1 MQEIEIT
8 VKGLSYSQGKSG
20 AYALILA
27 EKGLN
32 ARKLPVVI
40 GGAEAQ
46 SIAVALEK
54 SIAPPRPMTH
64 DTWQNMLDEL
74 GATIEKVLIHRLVN
88 GVFYASIY
96 VRNEHGAQLVFD
108 SRPSDAVALAVR
120 VGCSIFVL
128 ESILEQAGIT
138 EREERMADADQEE
151 IDDHTATSEN
161 LPTDTLEG
169 LEQQLAD
176 AVENEDYELAARLR
190 DRIDKLK
197 S

>member
-8 VKGLSYSQGKSG
+8 VKGLSCSQGKSG

-27 EKGLN
+27 EKGPD

-74 GATIEKVLIHRLVN
+74 GTQIEKVLIHRLVN

-96 VRNEHGAQLVFD
+96 ARNEHGAQLIFD

-120 VGCSIFVL
+120 VDCPIYVL
-128 ESILEQAGIT
+128 ASILEQAGIT
-138 EREERMADADQEE
+138 EKEERVADGVEEDIAEEGTPSETEADSITLLEKQLEE
-151 IDDHTATSEN
+151 
-161 LPTDTLEG
+161 
-169 LEQQLAD
+169 

-197 S
+197 P

>member
-27 EKGLN
+27 EKGPD

-64 DTWQNMLDEL
+64 DTWQNMLNEL
-74 GATIEKVLIHRLVN
+74 GTQIEKVLIHRLVN

-96 VRNEHGAQLVFD
+96 ARNEHGAQLIFD

-120 VGCSIFVL
+120 VDCPIYVL
-128 ESILEQAGIT
+128 ASILEQAGIT
-138 EREERMADADQEE
+138 EKEERIADGVEEDLAEEGTPSETEADSITLLEKQLEE
-151 IDDHTATSEN
+151 
-161 LPTDTLEG
+161 
-169 LEQQLAD
+169 

-190 DRIDKLK
+190 DKLDKLK
-197 S
+197 

>member
-27 EKGLN
+27 EKGPD

-74 GATIEKVLIHRLVN
+74 GTQIEKVLIHRLVN

-96 VRNEHGAQLVFD
+96 ARNEHCAQLIFD

-120 VGCSIFVL
+120 VDCPIYVL
-128 ESILEQAGIT
+128 ASILEQAGIT
-138 EREERMADADQEE
+138 EKEERVADGVEEDVAEEGTPSETEADSITLLEKQLEE
-151 IDDHTATSEN
+151 
-161 LPTDTLEG
+161 
-169 LEQQLAD
+169 

-190 DRIDKLK
+190 DKLDKLK
-197 S
+197 

>member
-27 EKGLN
+27 EKGPD

-74 GATIEKVLIHRLVN
+74 GTQIENVLIHRLVN

-96 VRNEHGAQLVFD
+96 ARNEHGAQLIFD

-120 VGCSIFVL
+120 VDCPIYVL
-128 ESILEQAGIT
+128 ASILEQAGIT
-138 EREERMADADQEE
+138 EKEERVADGVEEDVAEEGTPSETQADSITLLEKQLEE
-151 IDDHTATSEN
+151 
-161 LPTDTLEG
+161 
-169 LEQQLAD
+169 

-197 S
+197 P

>member
-27 EKGLN
+27 EKGPD

-74 GATIEKVLIHRLVN
+74 GTQIEKVLIHRLVN

-96 VRNEHGAQLVFD
+96 ARNEHGAQLIFD

-120 VGCSIFVL
+120 VDCPIYVL
-128 ESILEQAGIT
+128 ASILEQAGIT
-138 EREERMADADQEE
+138 DKEERVADGVEEDVAEESTPSETEADSTTVLEKQLEE
-151 IDDHTATSEN
+151 
-161 LPTDTLEG
+161 
-169 LEQQLAD
+169 

-197 S
+197 P

>member
-27 EKGLN
+27 EKGPD

-74 GATIEKVLIHRLVN
+74 GTQIEKVLIHRLVN

-96 VRNEHGAQLVFD
+96 ARNEHGAQLIFD

-120 VGCSIFVL
+120 VDCPIYVL
-128 ESILEQAGIT
+128 ASILEQAGIT
-138 EREERMADADQEE
+138 DKEERVADGVEE
-151 IDDHTATSEN
+151 DDAEEGTPSE
-161 LPTDTLEG
+161 TESDSITL
-169 LEQQLAD
+169 LEKQLEE

>member
-8 VKGLSYSQGKSG
+8 VKGLSYSQGNSG

-27 EKGLN
+27 EKGSN
-32 ARKLPVVI
+32 NRKLPIVI

-64 DTWQNMLDEL
+64 DTWNNMLKEL
-74 GATIEKVLIHRLVN
+74 GASLEKVLIHRLVN

-96 VRNEHGAQLVFD
+96 LSNEQGTQLVFD
-108 SRPSDAVALAVR
+108 SRPSDAIALAVR
-120 VGCSIFVL
+120 LESPIYAL
-128 ESILEQAGIT
+128 ESILEQGGISDK
-138 EREERMADADQEE
+138 EEKKADAESALVEE
-151 IDDHTATSEN
+151 EVPIGADN
-161 LPTDTLEG
+161 LNLED
-169 LEQQLAD
+169 LEDQLAE
-176 AVENEDYELAARLR
+176 AVLNEDYELAAKLR
-190 DRIDKLK
+190 DHIEKLK

>member
-27 EKGLN
+27 EKGPD

-74 GATIEKVLIHRLVN
+74 GTQIEKVLIHRLVN

-96 VRNEHGAQLVFD
+96 ARNEHGAQLIFD

-120 VGCSIFVL
+120 VDCSIYVL
-128 ESILEQAGIT
+128 ASILEQAGIT
-138 EREERMADADQEE
+138 EKEERVADGVEE
-151 IDDHTATSEN
+151 EFAEEGTSSETEVDSII
-161 LPTDTLEG
+161 LLEK
-169 LEQQLAD
+169 QLAE

-190 DRIDKLK
+190 DKLDKLK
-197 S
+197 

>member
-27 EKGLN
+27 EKGPD

-74 GATIEKVLIHRLVN
+74 GTQIEKVLIHRLVN

-96 VRNEHGAQLVFD
+96 ARNEHGAQLIFD

-120 VGCSIFVL
+120 VDCPIYVL
-128 ESILEQAGIT
+128 ASILEQAGIT
-138 EREERMADADQEE
+138 EKEERVADGVEEDVAEEGTPSETEADS
-151 IDDHTATSEN
+151 I
-161 LPTDTLEG
+161 TL
-169 LEQQLAD
+169 LEKQLAE

-190 DRIDKLK
+190 DKLDKLK
-197 S
+197 

>member
-27 EKGLN
+27 EKGPD

-74 GATIEKVLIHRLVN
+74 GTQIEKVLIHRLVN

-96 VRNEHGAQLVFD
+96 ARNEHGAQLIFD

-120 VGCSIFVL
+120 VDCPIYVL
-128 ESILEQAGIT
+128 ASILEQAGIT
-138 EREERMADADQEE
+138 EKEERVADGVEEDVAEEGTPSETQADSITLLEKQLEE
-151 IDDHTATSEN
+151 
-161 LPTDTLEG
+161 
-169 LEQQLAD
+169 

-197 S
+197 P

>member
-27 EKGLN
+27 ERGPN

-64 DTWQNMLDEL
+64 DTWQIMLGEL
-74 GATIEKVLIHRLVN
+74 GAQVQKILIHRLVN

-96 VRNEHGAQLVFD
+96 VRNEEGAELIFD

-120 VGCSIFVL
+120 LEAPMYVL

-138 EREERMADADQEE
+138 ETEEHIADM
-151 IDDHTATSEN
+151 TSEEGEKA
-161 LPTDTLEG
+161 TDEIPDKRET
-169 LEQQLAD
+169 LEQQLEE

-190 DRIDKLK
+190 DQIDKLK
-197 S
+197 P

>member
-27 EKGLN
+27 EKGPD

-74 GATIEKVLIHRLVN
+74 GTQIEKVLIHRLVN

-96 VRNEHGAQLVFD
+96 ARHEHGAQLIFD

-120 VGCSIFVL
+120 VDCPIYVL
-128 ESILEQAGIT
+128 ASILEQAGIT
-138 EREERMADADQEE
+138 EKEERVADGVEEDIAEEGTPSETEADSITLLEKQLEE
-151 IDDHTATSEN
+151 
-161 LPTDTLEG
+161 
-169 LEQQLAD
+169 

-197 S
+197 P

>member
-27 EKGLN
+27 EKGPD

-74 GATIEKVLIHRLVN
+74 GTQIEKVLIHRLVN

-96 VRNEHGAQLVFD
+96 ARNEHGAQLIFD

-120 VGCSIFVL
+120 VDCPIYVL
-128 ESILEQAGIT
+128 ASILEQAGIT
-138 EREERMADADQEE
+138 EKEERVADGVEEDVVEEGTPSETEADSITLLEKQLEE
-151 IDDHTATSEN
+151 
-161 LPTDTLEG
+161 
-169 LEQQLAD
+169 

-197 S
+197 P

>member
-27 EKGLN
+27 EKGPD

-74 GATIEKVLIHRLVN
+74 GTQIEKVLIHRLVN

-96 VRNEHGAQLVFD
+96 ARNEHGAQLIFD

-120 VGCSIFVL
+120 VDCPIYVL
-128 ESILEQAGIT
+128 ASILEQAGIT
-138 EREERMADADQEE
+138 EKEERVADGVEE
-151 IDDHTATSEN
+151 DVAEDDSSSE
-161 LPTDTLEG
+161 TEVDSVTL
-169 LEQQLAD
+169 LEKQLEE

-190 DRIDKLK
+190 DKLDKLK
-197 S
+197 

>member
-27 EKGLN
+27 EKGPD

-74 GATIEKVLIHRLVN
+74 GTQIEKVLIHRLVN

-96 VRNEHGAQLVFD
+96 AKNEHGAQLIFD

-120 VGCSIFVL
+120 VDCPIYVL
-128 ESILEQAGIT
+128 ASILEQAGIT
-138 EREERMADADQEE
+138 EKEERVADGVEEDVAEEGTPSETEADSITLLEKQLEE
-151 IDDHTATSEN
+151 
-161 LPTDTLEG
+161 
-169 LEQQLAD
+169 

-197 S
+197 P

>member
-27 EKGLN
+27 EKGPD

-74 GATIEKVLIHRLVN
+74 GTQIEKVLIHRLVN

-96 VRNEHGAQLVFD
+96 ARNEHGAQLIFD

-120 VGCSIFVL
+120 VDCSIYVL
-128 ESILEQAGIT
+128 ASILEQAGIT
-138 EREERMADADQEE
+138 EKEERVADGVEE
-151 IDDHTATSEN
+151 EFAEEGTSSETEVDSI
-161 LPTDTLEG
+161 LLLEK
-169 LEQQLAD
+169 QLSE

-190 DRIDKLK
+190 DKLDKLK
-197 S
+197 

>member
-27 EKGLN
+27 EKGPD

-74 GATIEKVLIHRLVN
+74 GTQIEKVLIHRLVN

-96 VRNEHGAQLVFD
+96 ARNEHGAQLIFD

-120 VGCSIFVL
+120 VDCPIYVL
-128 ESILEQAGIT
+128 ASILEQAGIT
-138 EREERMADADQEE
+138 EKEERVADGVEEDVAEEGTPPETEADSVTLLEKQLEE
-151 IDDHTATSEN
+151 
-161 LPTDTLEG
+161 
-169 LEQQLAD
+169 

-197 S
+197 P

>member
-27 EKGLN
+27 EKGPD

-64 DTWQNMLDEL
+64 DTWQNMLMSW
-74 GATIEKVLIHRLVN
+74 AHRLRK
-88 GVFYASIY
+88 Y
-96 VRNEHGAQLVFD
+96 
-108 SRPSDAVALAVR
+108 
-120 VGCSIFVL
+120 
-128 ESILEQAGIT
+128 
-138 EREERMADADQEE
+138 
-151 IDDHTATSEN
+151 
-161 LPTDTLEG
+161 
-169 LEQQLAD
+169 
-176 AVENEDYELAARLR
+176 
-190 DRIDKLK
+190 
-197 S
+197 

>member
-20 AYALILA
+20 GYALILA
-27 EKGLN
+27 EKGPD

-74 GATIEKVLIHRLVN
+74 GTQIEKVLIHRLVN

-96 VRNEHGAQLVFD
+96 ARNEHGAQLIFD

-120 VGCSIFVL
+120 VDCPIYVL
-128 ESILEQAGIT
+128 ASILEQAGIT
-138 EREERMADADQEE
+138 EKEERAADGVEEDVAEEGTPSETEADSISLLEKQLEE
-151 IDDHTATSEN
+151 
-161 LPTDTLEG
+161 
-169 LEQQLAD
+169 

-197 S
+197 P

>member
-27 EKGLN
+27 EKGPD

-74 GATIEKVLIHRLVN
+74 GTQIEKVLIHRLVN

-96 VRNEHGAQLVFD
+96 ARNEHGAQLIFD

-120 VGCSIFVL
+120 VDCPIYVL
-128 ESILEQAGIT
+128 ASILEQAGIT
-138 EREERMADADQEE
+138 EKEERVADGVEE
-151 IDDHTATSEN
+151 DVAEEGSASETE
-161 LPTDTLEG
+161 TDSVTL
-169 LEQQLAD
+169 LEKQLEE

-190 DRIDKLK
+190 DKLDKLK
-197 S
+197 